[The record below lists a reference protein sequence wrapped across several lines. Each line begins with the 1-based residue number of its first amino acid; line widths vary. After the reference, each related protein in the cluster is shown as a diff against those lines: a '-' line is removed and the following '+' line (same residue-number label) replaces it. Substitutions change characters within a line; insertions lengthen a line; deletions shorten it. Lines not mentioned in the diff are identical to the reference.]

1 MAKGLAGSDGTLQL
15 QYNRF
20 QHAFFDALTQT
31 RADGGPS
38 FTQLALFAGRRGG
51 KTRAGSI
58 AVPKLI
64 ARKPKQFGWVCAP
77 TYGDLED
84 FVKPAVFEA
93 IPKGWIKDWSEK
105 HQTLYIV
112 GDTRVAF
119 RSLED
124 PNKARGPGLDFAWI
138 DESRKIAQLAWHTM
152 MPALADRDGVAIHTT
167 TPNGFDW
174 CWKDLWIPATEG
186 DPGVWAC
193 KYKTLDNPLLRP
205 EIVAAWRRR
214 MDPIFARQ
222 EFEADFVTF
231 AGQIYGD
238 SVLTTDLELSD
249 MAVRDFIPE
258 WPRVHHSRGI
268 ILGVDPGA
276 DHPFA
281 VIGMVPTPKGLVQ
294 VFEYKKR
301 YRTLG
306 QHWHEIQQILH
317 AFSPERPLPVLCRAI
332 DKSQRQTML
341 EFGQMGEFFTPAEN
355 AVVAGIQ
362 RVSSWMMHKKLY
374 FVASRCV
381 ETLKDLRS
389 YRWKENENKLGEML
403 TEAVIKINDDLPD
416 ALRYALMTWPELPEM
431 DIVSDSADTPDAV
444 QLPGQWERERLAR
457 AREFEAE
464 GVSGNLSDMQAM
476 LGGGDQGGAW
486 GEGTDLM
493 EFYQ

>member
-1 MAKGLAGSDGTLQL
+1 MAGRSLPAGSTSGNLTL
-15 QYNRF
+15 QYNPY
-20 QHAFFDALTQT
+20 QHAFFEALTQT
-31 RADGGPS
+31 RADGGPAFNVLS
-38 FTQLALFAGRRGG
+38 LFAGRRGG

-64 ARKPKQFGWVCAP
+64 ARKPGQFGWVCAP

-84 FVKPAVFEA
+84 FVKPAVLEA
-93 IPKGWIKDWSEK
+93 IPQGWIKDWSEK
-105 HQTLYIV
+105 HQTLYIH

-138 DESRKIAQLAWHTM
+138 DESRKISKLAWQTM

-174 CWKDLWIPATEG
+174 CWEGLWVPATEQE
-186 DPGVWAC
+186 PGIWAC
-193 KYKTLDNPLLRP
+193 KYRTLDNPILRP

-231 AGQIYGD
+231 AGQIYSD
-238 SVLTTDLELSD
+238 EVLSTDLELRD
-249 MAVRDFIPE
+249 DEVRHFIPE
-258 WPRVHHSRGI
+258 WPLVHHSRGL

-281 VIGMVPTPKGLVQ
+281 VVGLVPTPKGLVQ

-301 YRTLG
+301 YRPLG
-306 QHWHEIQQILH
+306 QHWAEVKAMIHLLN
-317 AFSPERPLPVLCRAI
+317 PMRPLPVLVQAI
-332 DKSQRQTML
+332 DRSQRQTMI
-341 EFGQMGEFFTPAEN
+341 EFQQQGELFTPAEN

-362 RVSSWMMHKKLY
+362 RVSSWFMHKKLF
-374 FVASRCV
+374 FVKSRCE

-389 YRWKENENKLGEML
+389 YRWAENTNKLGEL
-403 TEAVIKINDDLPD
+403 TNEKVIKINDDLPD

-431 DIVSDSADTPDAV
+431 DLVSDMVESEPVEDPRA
-444 QLPGQWERERLAR
+444 WERAVIERQRELAEE
-457 AREFEAE
+457 RE
-464 GVSGNLSDMQAM
+464 VGNPLDMAYA
-476 LGGGDQGGAW
+476 LGGEAW
-486 GEGTDLM
+486 GNGSDLS
-493 EFYQ
+493 EFYA

>member
-1 MAKGLAGSDGTLQL
+1 MSSTLAGGDGTVKL
-15 QYNRF
+15 QYNPY
-20 QHAFFDALTQT
+20 QHAFFEALTST
-31 RADGGPS
+31 RPDGGPS

-84 FVKPAVFEA
+84 FVKPAVFDA
-93 IPKGWIKDWSEK
+93 IPKGWIQDWSEK
-105 HQTLYIV
+105 HQTLYIK
-112 GDTRVAF
+112 GETRLAF

-174 CWKDLWIPATEG
+174 CWKDLWIPATEN

-193 KYKTLDNPLLRP
+193 KYKTLDNPLLKP

-231 AGQIYGD
+231 SGQVYD
-238 SVLTTDLELSD
+238 DAALPPSQELTDGQVKVFL
-249 MAVRDFIPE
+249 PE
-258 WPRVHHSRGI
+258 WPRIHHTRGI

-281 VIGMVPTPKGLVQ
+281 VVGLVPTTHGLIQ

-301 YRTLG
+301 YRSLG
-306 QHWHEIQQILH
+306 QHWHEIQQILQ
-317 AFSPERPLPVLCRAI
+317 AFSPDRPLTILCRAI
-332 DKSQRQTML
+332 DRSQAQTII
-341 EFGQMGEFFTPAEN
+341 EFGQMGEYFTPAEN

-362 RVSSWMMHKKLY
+362 RVSSWMHSRKLW
-374 FVASRCV
+374 FVQSRCT

-389 YRWKENENKLGEML
+389 YRWKENANKLGELL
-403 TEAVIKINDDLPD
+403 TEQVIKINDDLPD
-416 ALRYALMTWPELPEM
+416 ALRYALMTWPELP
-431 DIVSDSADTPDAV
+431 DKDVVADLVESEPK
-444 QLPGQWERERLAR
+444 PGDWERERLR
-457 AREFEAE
+457 WAREREAE
-464 GVSGNLSDMQAM
+464 REVGNPMDMAIAFGSEGY
-476 LGGGDQGGAW
+476 GGGD
-486 GEGTDLM
+486 DLS
-493 EFYQ
+493 EFYA

>member
-1 MAKGLAGSDGTLQL
+1 MLAGSDGLLKL
-15 QYNRF
+15 QYNPF
-20 QHAFFDALTQT
+20 QHAFFEALTQT
-31 RADGGPS
+31 REDGGPA

-58 AVPKLI
+58 AIPKLI

-93 IPKGWIKDWSEK
+93 IPKGWIQDWSEK
-105 HQTLYIV
+105 HQTLYIA

-167 TPNGFDW
+167 TPNGYDW

-193 KYKTLDNPLLRP
+193 KYKTLDNPILKP

-238 SVLTTDLELSD
+238 EALHPSLELRD
-249 MAVRDFIPE
+249 DQVREFIPE
-258 WPRVHHSRGI
+258 WPRVHHSRGVI
-268 ILGVDPGA
+268 IGVDPGHGTRPA
-276 DHPFA
+276 DRPLGIPA
-281 VIGMVPTPKGLVQ
+281 PEAGATPK
-294 VFEYKKR
+294 Y
-301 YRTLG
+301 
-306 QHWHEIQQILH
+306 QI
-317 AFSPERPLPVLCRAI
+317 PNP
-332 DKSQRQTML
+332 K
-341 EFGQMGEFFTPAEN
+341 
-355 AVVAGIQ
+355 
-362 RVSSWMMHKKLY
+362 
-374 FVASRCV
+374 
-381 ETLKDLRS
+381 
-389 YRWKENENKLGEML
+389 
-403 TEAVIKINDDLPD
+403 PD
-416 ALRYALMTWPELPEM
+416 
-431 DIVSDSADTPDAV
+431 
-444 QLPGQWERERLAR
+444 
-457 AREFEAE
+457 
-464 GVSGNLSDMQAM
+464 
-476 LGGGDQGGAW
+476 
-486 GEGTDLM
+486 
-493 EFYQ
+493 